1 MASRGGWPS
10 SAFTS
15 LLQSSQMPA
24 DAVGRAARRCIRSDG
39 RCIDG
44 HTVLCAR
51 DQYDTAVEAQA
62 VRAEGRGDH
71 TAHEVGGTGAVAR

>member
-44 HTVLCAR
+44 HTVCAGM
-51 DQYDTAVEAQA
+51 AVAA
-62 VRAEGRGDH
+62 C
-71 TAHEVGGTGAVAR
+71 GGTIQYSPHTGSWGSYVPLKLGRP